1 MKNNFF
7 VNTALC
13 LAVVMNAGME
23 PRGGVFGIKVV
34 GGDLIENQNILY
46 NAMTQVSKLVEE
58 PPAETVPSGDA
69 KITYP
74 VSRFHIPI
82 EEETKPTIQ
91 NFQEAV
97 K

>member
-1 MKNNFF
+1 MRKNFF

-34 GGDLIENQNILY
+34 GGDLMADQNILY

-58 PPAETVPSGDA
+58 PPAEIVPSGDT

-82 EEETKPTIQ
+82 EEESKPTIQ

-97 K
+97 R